1 MLLNAISDSSELLP
15 IQLIKQLLRRMKLTA
30 IIILLTCLQVSARGY
45 TQVTLSEKNVP
56 LQKVF
61 KEIQKQTGYDFLCTY
76 ELLQQAGKV
85 SVKVKNA
92 SLQQALEICL
102 KGTGLTYVILD
113 KTVVIKAKEKNIE
126 AESSIENLIP
136 LLDIS

>member
-1 MLLNAISDSSELLP
+1 
-15 IQLIKQLLRRMKLTA
+15 MKLTA

-102 KGTGLTYVILD
+102 RGTGLTYVILD
-113 KTVVIKAKEKNIE
+113 RTIVVKKKEIVSE
-126 AESSIENLIP
+126 AGNDKGNLLTI
-136 LLDIS
+136 LDISGKITDEQRNGLPHRNVPFLF